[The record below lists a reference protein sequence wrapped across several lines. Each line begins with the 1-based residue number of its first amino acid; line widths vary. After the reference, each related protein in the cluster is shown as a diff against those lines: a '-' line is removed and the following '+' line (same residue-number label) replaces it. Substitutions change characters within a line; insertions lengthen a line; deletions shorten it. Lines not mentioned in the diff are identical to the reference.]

1 MTDSPPTCA
10 DWTTPAL
17 DGVDYAVAFNDTAAD
32 RFAETHCPGGEL
44 REFEPCAATGGVV
57 AQSRANQTVVVAAA
71 FDVTARSARGH
82 ASATYVYWGVNGSVA
97 STHVP
102 GVHGRVVNAGVDPR
116 STVAPGPAERTAF
129 QRSGPSRRRRSAR
142 HEMDYISEET
152 RKWG

>member
-71 FDVTARSARGH
+71 FDVTARSA
-82 ASATYVYWGVNGSVA
+82 AAT
-97 STHVP
+97 
-102 GVHGRVVNAGVDPR
+102 
-116 STVAPGPAERTAF
+116 
-129 QRSGPSRRRRSAR
+129 RRRRTSTGASTGASPR
-142 HEMDYISEET
+142 LTFLGCTDAS
-152 RKWG
+152 